1 MPKYLAMSFEGDFAP
16 SFDLHCL
23 RPGRR
28 PPDGWGIGYYPGGG
42 PSAAVLKEPT
52 PPHGSIRSELIKAWE
67 HLESSLFVLHIRV
80 ATWGPVTD
88 ANTQPFSRSWG
99 GRDWLIAHGGS
110 LTERL
115 LPRIGTRFEPVGST
129 DTEQI
134 FCELLER
141 IADRGWRSLGD
152 CDPEVLRGWFAELN
166 QQGSLTT
173 CLSDGRDLAVYADRA
188 GNGAV
193 HVWEIVP
200 PYATL
205 TFGDEDLTVDL
216 TQRGA
221 KSRKGVVVS
230 SDRLDVKGMAD
241 AKWRTVKPGH
251 LLIIRQG
258 AVRAEV
264 APASE
269 EATALAMVAATG
281 VVATAAIPHPIAA
294 PPRQLEVCH
303 RTVYRYKRA
312 VERSTHNLRLVPMF
326 DHLQRVR
333 QHTLTIMVDGA
344 PLTTVQNHE
353 YEDVFGNRAQRLL
366 IERPY
371 TELSIESKATVE
383 LLDTDPLGFR
393 PLRVRSSIPL
403 VWMPWQRQVL
413 QPFLLPPELPE
424 SELNELLDYAMSF
437 VKRNDS
443 DLLETLLDINSSI
456 FREYAYRQGTT
467 TFATTPFDVYV
478 NRYGVCQDFT
488 NLFICLARLLGVP
501 ARYVCGYVYT
511 GPKHEN
517 HRQSE
522 ASHAWVQV
530 YLPEV
535 GWKGFDPTNGILTQT
550 DHVRVAVGRNYVDAT
565 PTSGTIYVGGG
576 SETLQVSVT
585 VEPVQLAESS
595 EPVVLAAR

>member
-80 ATWGPVTD
+80 ATWGPITD

-99 GRDWLIAHGGS
+99 GRDWIIAHGGS
-110 LTERL
+110 LNERL
-115 LPRIGTRFEPVGST
+115 QPRPGARFEPVGST

-152 CDPEVLRGWFAELN
+152 CDPEVLRSWFAELN
-166 QQGSLTT
+166 QQGTLTT
-173 CLSDGRDLAVYADRA
+173 CLSDGRDLAVFADAA
-188 GNGAV
+188 GSGDV

-200 PYATL
+200 PYTKL

-221 KSRKGVVVS
+221 KSRKGVVIS
-230 SDRLDVKGMAD
+230 SDPLDVSGMPD
-241 AKWRTVKPGH
+241 ATWRRVTPGH

-258 AVRAEV
+258 AVRVEV
-264 APASE
+264 APPTVGDLSSD
-269 EATALAMVAATG
+269 TIMRPGGGISSSRPRPSVSPT
-281 VVATAAIPHPIAA
+281 
-294 PPRQLEVCH
+294 RQLAVCH
-303 RTVYRYKRA
+303 RTVYRYKRP
-312 VERSTHNLRLVPMF
+312 VERSTHNLRLAPMH
-326 DHLQRVR
+326 DHLQRVLR
-333 QHTLTIMVDGA
+333 HEVQITVDGEIVSTR
-344 PLTTVQNHE
+344 LGRE

-371 TELSIESKATVE
+371 SELAIESCATVE

-393 PLRVRSSIPL
+393 PLRARSTIPL

-467 TFATTPFDVYV
+467 TVHTTPFEVYV
-478 NRYGVCQDFT
+478 NRHGVCQDFT
-488 NLFICLARLLGVP
+488 NLFICMARLLGVP

-530 YLPEV
+530 YLPDV
-535 GWKGFDPTNGILTQT
+535 GWKGFDPTNGVLTQT
-550 DHVRVAVGRNYVDAT
+550 DHVRVAIGRNYVDAT

-585 VEPVQLAESS
+585 VGAVDSVALE
-595 EPVVLAAR
+595 VVTLS

>member
-23 RPGRR
+23 RVGRR
-28 PPDGWGIGYYPGGG
+28 APDGWGLGYYPGGG
-42 PSAAVLKEPT
+42 ASAAVLKEPT
-52 PPHGSIRSELIKAWE
+52 PPHGSIRSELVKAWE
-67 HLESSLFVLHIRV
+67 HLESPLFLLHIRV
-80 ATWGPVTD
+80 ATWGPVSD

-99 GRDWLIAHGGS
+99 GRDWLMAHAGS

-115 LPRIGTRFEPVGST
+115 KPRAGARFEAVGST

-141 IADRGWRSLGD
+141 IADKGWRSLAD
-152 CDPEVLRGWFAELN
+152 ADPAELHAWFAELN
-166 QQGSLTT
+166 AKGTLTS
-173 CLSDGRDLAVYADRA
+173 CLTDGRDLAVYADVE
-188 GNGAV
+188 GDGDV

-200 PYATL
+200 PYNSM

-216 TQRGA
+216 TQRGV

-230 SDRLDVKGMAD
+230 SDALTVSGMKD
-241 AKWRTVKPGH
+241 AKWRRVAPGH

-258 AVRAEV
+258 AIRAEV
-264 APASE
+264 GLS
-269 EATALAMVAATG
+269 G
-281 VVATAAIPHPIAA
+281 A
-294 PPRQLEVCH
+294 PPSIATTRAIAIKKPVEAPVRQLDVRH
-303 RTVYRYKRA
+303 RTVYRYKRP
-312 VERSTHNLRLVPMF
+312 VERSTHNLRLVPVH
-326 DHLQRVR
+326 DHLQRVL
-333 QHTLTIMVDGA
+333 QHTVTITVDGE
-344 PLTTVQNHE
+344 PLTTQQGRE
-353 YEDVFGNRAQRLL
+353 YDDVFGNRAQRLL

-371 TELSIESKATVE
+371 SELAIESHAVVQ
-383 LLDTDPLGFR
+383 LLDTDPLAFR
-393 PLRVRSSIPL
+393 PLRTRSSIPL
-403 VWMPWQRQVL
+403 VWMPWQRQIL

-443 DLLETLLDINSSI
+443 DLLETLLDINTSI
-456 FREYAYRQGTT
+456 YREYAYRQGTT
-467 TFATTPFDVYV
+467 TVSTTPFEVYV
-478 NRYGVCQDFT
+478 NRFGVCQDFT

-517 HRQSE
+517 HVQSE

-576 SETLQVSVT
+576 AESLDVAVT
-585 VEPVQLAESS
+585 VEPVTIPDAAEFA
-595 EPVVLAAR
+595 LR